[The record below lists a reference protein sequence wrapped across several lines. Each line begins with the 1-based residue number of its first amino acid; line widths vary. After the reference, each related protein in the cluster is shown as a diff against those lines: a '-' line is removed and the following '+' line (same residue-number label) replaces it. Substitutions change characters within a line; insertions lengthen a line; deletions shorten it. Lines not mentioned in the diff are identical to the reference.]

1 MGCYFT
7 VQMETDP
14 KHRVSNPGA
23 FEGNEVE
30 YSSIGS
36 QSLDHNLVEHAS
48 HLLEINEIQKDT
60 GTKTHKIKAVK
71 RNLRIMLVSE

>member
-1 MGCYFT
+1 MGRYFT

-48 HLLEINEIQKDT
+48 HLLEIN
-60 GTKTHKIKAVK
+60 
-71 RNLRIMLVSE
+71 